1 MHDLDLI
8 LTLTGGLAAALVGGY
23 ITFRLGLSPIVGYL
37 LAGFAVGPNT
47 PGFVAD
53 QHLADQF
60 AEVGVILLMF
70 GVGLQF
76 HVKELLAVRRVALP
90 GALGQSLVATVLG
103 TIVGVS
109 YGWGWSSGIV
119 FGLAISVASTVVLMR
134 VLADNGDLHTRA
146 GHIAVGWLV
155 VEDLFTVL
163 VLVLLPAVFAPG
175 NGAAGGIAIAIIMAV
190 VKLAAMVGLTF
201 FAGKRIIP
209 WLLDRG
215 AATHSR
221 ELFTLTVLVLALG
234 IAVGSAK
241 LFGVSMALGAFLA
254 GMVVGRSE
262 FSLRAATEALPMRD
276 AFAVLF
282 FVSVGMLFNPRQM
295 VESPGLLALTL
306 AVILLGKPLAALV
319 IVRLLKYPLRV
330 AISIAIALAQI
341 GEFSFIVAQAGKS
354 LGLLDDR
361 ATNTLIAAAIA
372 SISLNP
378 ILYRLNSPIEALL
391 KRFLKTPAA
400 PARDDPR
407 GEHSPGG
414 EDKSE
419 RDRTIIVGHG
429 PVGQTLAR
437 LLIENRVEPVVIELN
452 LETVRKLGIEGI
464 RAVYGDA
471 THRETLE
478 QAGARDAVGLVLS
491 STNMDRCAETIRLA
505 RELNPTILIV
515 ARSNYLRELP
525 ALRDAG
531 ADIVFSGEGEVALAM
546 TEFLLRQLGATAEQ
560 IDRERE
566 RIRSDLFGSAAVESH

>member
-1 MHDLDLI
+1 
-8 LTLTGGLAAALVGGY
+8 
-23 ITFRLGLSPIVGYL
+23 
-37 LAGFAVGPNT
+37 
-47 PGFVAD
+47 
-53 QHLADQF
+53 
-60 AEVGVILLMF
+60 
-70 GVGLQF
+70 
-76 HVKELLAVRRVALP
+76 
-90 GALGQSLVATVLG
+90 
-103 TIVGVS
+103 
-109 YGWGWSSGIV
+109 
-119 FGLAISVASTVVLMR
+119 
-134 VLADNGDLHTRA
+134 
-146 GHIAVGWLV
+146 
-155 VEDLFTVL
+155 
-163 VLVLLPAVFAPG
+163 
-175 NGAAGGIAIAIIMAV
+175 
-190 VKLAAMVGLTF
+190 
-201 FAGKRIIP
+201 
-209 WLLDRG
+209 
-215 AATHSR
+215 
-221 ELFTLTVLVLALG
+221 
-234 IAVGSAK
+234 
-241 LFGVSMALGAFLA
+241 
-254 GMVVGRSE
+254 
-262 FSLRAATEALPMRD
+262 
-276 AFAVLF
+276 
-282 FVSVGMLFNPRQM
+282 
-295 VESPGLLALTL
+295 L

-341 GEFSFIVAQAGKS
+341 GEFSFILAQAGKS

-378 ILYRLNSPIEALL
+378 IVYRLNSPIEAFL

-407 GEHSPGG
+407 VEHSPGG

-505 RELNPTILIV
+505 RQLNPTILIV

-566 RIRSDLFGSAAVESH
+566 RIRSDLFGSPAVEATENHS